1 MREKIACG
9 RWFETTVSYVKE
21 IESGVCKVVKEL
33 YTIEAYDFGT
43 AEKQIEKELCEENQD
58 ETSWQVLTIVPAAYG
73 SVLFS
78 DDTTEEKWFKAK
90 VAFSIVDETTGN
102 EKKRTGT
109 FLVQG
114 RSIDTARKNVED
126 ALRYLS
132 VEWTVTAIVET
143 KILDVFE
150 NRK

>member
-21 IESGVCKVVKEL
+21 IEDGVCKVAKEL

-43 AEKQIEKELCEENQD
+43 AEKQIEKDLCGENQD
-58 ETSWQVLTIVPAAYG
+58 ETSWQVLTITPAAYG

-90 VAFSIVDETTGN
+90 VAFSIVDESTGK
-102 EKKRTGT
+102 KKRTDT

-132 VEWTVTAIVET
+132 VDWTVTAIVET

-150 NRK
+150 NGK